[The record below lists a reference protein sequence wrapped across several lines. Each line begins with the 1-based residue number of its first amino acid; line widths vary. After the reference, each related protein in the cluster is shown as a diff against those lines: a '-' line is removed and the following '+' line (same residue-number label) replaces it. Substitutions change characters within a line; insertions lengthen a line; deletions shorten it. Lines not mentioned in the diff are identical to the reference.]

1 MRVLRDLSCCCGS
14 HWHGWFE
21 EIFVFALKS
30 NWLRSSVFQQVAFMW
45 ITACSY
51 ILLIK
56 TLSVGK
62 MPKSL
67 WSFLEW
73 WTIHTP
79 IWAISE
85 IATKSPNSFSLK
97 NFLAYVYISMSIEK
111 WLLLAPPTLFYI
123 KALWNKGHR
132 ALFSV
137 FREATPSVSSGRWI
151 GSIIINFNENWGMVV
166 QWISWKSVGI
176 GSYGYFFNTHIERKL
191 QFIILD
197 HKIVFRITDKNIR
210 LSSYI

>member
-30 NWLRSSVFQQVAFMW
+30 NWLRSSVFQQVTFMW

-56 TLSVGK
+56 TLLVGK

-111 WLLLAPPTLFYI
+111 WLLLAPPTLFFIQLKYSLI
-123 KALWNKGHR
+123 LVWTAVESRHRKNEWLCLFTSLILTFFPCQNTFDKIFLVYNNYPWLFWNG
-132 ALFSV
+132 AILI
-137 FREATPSVSSGRWI
+137 SSLY
-151 GSIIINFNENWGMVV
+151 V
-166 QWISWKSVGI
+166 
-176 GSYGYFFNTHIERKL
+176 T
-191 QFIILD
+191 
-197 HKIVFRITDKNIR
+197 
-210 LSSYI
+210 